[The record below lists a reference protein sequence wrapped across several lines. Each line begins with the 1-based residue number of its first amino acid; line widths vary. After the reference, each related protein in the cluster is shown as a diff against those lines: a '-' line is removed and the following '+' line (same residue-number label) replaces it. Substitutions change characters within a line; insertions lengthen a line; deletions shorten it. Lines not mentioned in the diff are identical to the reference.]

1 MDNVAW
7 SVRVPARKLQTSQ
20 GFYEHRTHGLMPW
33 PLFLRRAVLHLIIGV
48 AVIFAGDAIGTI
60 GYHLLGG
67 LAWVDEFLNASMI
80 LSGMG
85 PVDPLPTSG
94 AKIFAACYAL
104 FSGVIFIG
112 LMGVV
117 LAPWAHRM
125 LHWMHMDEGGSSS

>member
-1 MDNVAW
+1 MAKRNPE
-7 SVRVPARKLQTSQ
+7 SRRGL
-20 GFYEHRTHGLMPW
+20 YEHRTHGLLPW
-33 PLFLRRAVLHLIIGV
+33 PLFLRRAALHLVVGV
-48 AVIFAGDAIGTI
+48 AVIAAADAIGTL
-60 GYHLLGG
+60 GYHFLGRQ
-67 LAWVDEFLNASMI
+67 AWVDAFLNASMI

-125 LHWMHMDEGGSSS
+125 LHWMHMDEGGS